1 MRRVAFRK
9 NAFHVTALQ
18 LTAGLIL
25 AAGLL
30 APRPASADR
39 YDPERA
45 GHPLRIA
52 AYILHPIGVGLDY
65 LLMRPAHWFVSHE
78 PFQTIFGHED

>member
-1 MRRVAFRK
+1 MRRVAFRSS
-9 NAFHVTALQ
+9 AFRMTAIQ
-18 LTAGLIL
+18 LAAGLAL

-30 APRPASADR
+30 AARPAAADR
-39 YDPERA
+39 YDPQKA

-65 LLMRPAHWFVSHE
+65 LLMRPAYWFVSHE